1 MNFEI
6 LELTALDHHTL
17 TASVRVTGLAEKN
30 VNCTATVDAYSIT
43 LAVPETITNRTAVH
57 LTTGEEDELRYQ
69 LNRFCQTV
77 YGKTLHA
84 VLKRDTLPA
93 YADHEDKQ
101 AICSALCQV
110 LQMTRAFY
118 DVTAISY
125 DETSGRVTI
134 TFANGGHRYAN
145 AFGSSGYGMIKDIM
159 NNLNG

>member
-6 LELTALDHHTL
+6 LELTELTNHTV
-17 TASVRVTGLAEKN
+17 TASVRVTGLAESGVK
-30 VNCTATVDAYSIT
+30 CTATVDAYAIT

-77 YGKTLHA
+77 YGQTLKA
-84 VLKRDTLPA
+84 VMKRDTLPV

-101 AICSALCQV
+101 AICNALCQT
-110 LQMTRAFY
+110 LQLTRAFY
-118 DVTAISY
+118 DVKAISY
-125 DETSGRVTI
+125 DDESGKVTI

-145 AFGSSGYGMIKDIM
+145 AFGSSGYGLIKDIM
-159 NNLNG
+159 NNING

>member
-6 LELTALDHHTL
+6 LELTELTNHAV
-17 TASVRVTGLAEKN
+17 TASVRVTGLAEQA
-30 VNCTATVDAYSIT
+30 VACTATVDAYAIT

-57 LTTGEEDELRYQ
+57 LNNGEEDELRYQ
-69 LNRFCQTV
+69 LNAFCQTV
-77 YGKTLHA
+77 YGQTLHA
-84 VLKRDTLPA
+84 VLKRDALPA

-101 AICSALCQV
+101 AICDALCQTFQ
-110 LQMTRAFY
+110 LTRAFY
-118 DVTAISY
+118 DVKAISY

-159 NNLNG
+159 NNING

>member
-6 LELTALDHHTL
+6 LELTKLTNHAV
-17 TASVRVTGLAEKN
+17 TASVRVTGLAERGIK
-30 VNCTATVDAYSIT
+30 CTATVDTYSIT

-69 LNRFCQTV
+69 LNAFCQTM
-77 YGKTLHA
+77 YGQTLNA
-84 VLKRDTLPA
+84 VLKRDTLPV

-101 AICSALCQV
+101 AICDALCQT
-110 LQMTRAFY
+110 LQLTRAFY

-125 DETSGRVTI
+125 DETSGKVTI

-145 AFGSSGYGMIKDIM
+145 AYGSSGYGMIKDVMKNI
-159 NNLNG
+159 NG